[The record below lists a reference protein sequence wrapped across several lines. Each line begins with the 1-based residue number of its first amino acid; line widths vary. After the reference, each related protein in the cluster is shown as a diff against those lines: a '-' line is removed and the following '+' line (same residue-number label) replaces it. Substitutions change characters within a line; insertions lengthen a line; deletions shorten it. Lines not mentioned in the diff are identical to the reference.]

1 MERLTKHKDGTENA
15 YTSPCKKQELVDRL
29 GQYED
34 IASVEDLKKLVEQQE
49 AAAVSRASSEKT
61 ERRIAPEERA
71 EYERNT
77 DPFPE
82 LRGAAQRQR
91 SAAKK
96 QQHPAQCNREAAQ
109 KQQHPEQRNREAVQK
124 QQHPARTGSGTAS
137 YRARMAE
144 DLPEKKRSRKAAAPA
159 DDMQIP
165 GQMDIFQ
172 FLGGAV

>member
-1 MERLTKHKDGTENA
+1 MTDN
-15 YTSPCKKQELVDRL
+15 QELIRELGKLGYTAAEKDDIVMIVIDPADYIAGHPKLRADLDRL
-29 GQYED
+29 GWHRSYGW
-34 IASVEDLKKLVEQQE
+34 KP
-49 AAAVSRASSEKT
+49 SRRLT
-61 ERRIAPEERA
+61 PEERA

-91 SAAKK
+91 PAAK
-96 QQHPAQCNREAAQ
+96 
-109 KQQHPEQRNREAVQK
+109 K

-144 DLPEKKRSRKAAAPA
+144 DLPEKKARKAAAPA